1 MAFLFLMALL
11 LFGPK
16 KMPEIGRQL
25 GRALGEFKKASDH
38 FKSQIEDEVR
48 NLEVETAKVA
58 APENTI
64 LAKYEPPDVLPPV
77 ILPPQENLDGSN
89 RQTTPSHDEVG
100 YGNV

>member
-38 FKSQIEDEVR
+38 FKMQIEDEVR
-48 NLEVETAKVA
+48 NLEAETHKGTS
-58 APENTI
+58 PENTI
-64 LAKYEPPDVLPPV
+64 SVKYEPADVISPI
-77 ILPPQENLDGSN
+77 ILPPEDELD
-89 RQTTPSHDEVG
+89 RVQQTKAPHDEAG
-100 YGNV
+100 YGNI